1 VSPPAPS
8 KIIAVHI
15 NFRGRAAQRG
25 RVPAVPSY
33 FQKPVSSIGRSGD
46 PIVRPR
52 GTQLLG
58 VEGEIALIVGSR
70 ARHVTPEQGAAHV
83 GWFAPANDVS
93 LADMRWADRGSN
105 LMAKGQDG
113 YTPLG
118 PPVAAATL
126 DPHALVITTRVN
138 GETVQKDSSE
148 NLIFDFGFLIAD
160 LSRFVTLEPGDVILT
175 GTPAGAPVVEPGD
188 EVEVSLGGAGSV
200 VNRIVE
206 SPEPLGFFGA
216 QPRLTPEAR
225 AQALGLAGHRAIT
238 LSDAARDA
246 LAGVATATLTYVL
259 ARHGISNAVIA
270 GVRPTRP
277 GTRLLGYAFT
287 LRNVPLR
294 EDVRDAGPDPNAQR
308 RAVESIGPQD
318 VLVIDARG
326 ERGAGTIGD
335 IMATRV
341 MTRGAAGVVTDGGLR
356 DSAAVAALG
365 LPVYRL
371 LDHPAALGRIHFPLE
386 TNVPIG
392 CGGALV
398 MPGDVIVGDDDGVV
412 VVPAALAEQVAAE
425 ALAQESREAWA
436 LERVQA
442 GESIA
447 DVYPLPPQR
456 REEYEA
462 WQTGRGE

>member
-1 VSPPAPS
+1 MSPPAPS

-25 RVPAVPSY
+25 RLPAVPSY

-46 PIVRPR
+46 SIVRPQ
-52 GTQLLG
+52 GTEMLG
-58 VEGEIALIVGSR
+58 VEGEIAVIVGSR
-70 ARHVTPEQGAAHV
+70 ARNITPEQGAGHV

-118 PPVAAATL
+118 TPVEAATL
-126 DPHALVITTRVN
+126 QGRPLTIRTRVN
-138 GETVQKDSSE
+138 GEIVQEDSSD

-175 GTPAGAPVVEPGD
+175 GTPAGAPVVQPGD
-188 EVEVSLGGAGSV
+188 EVEVELDGAGSV
-200 VNRIVE
+200 ISHIAE
-206 SPEPLGFFGA
+206 SPEPLGAFGA
-216 QPRLTPEAR
+216 QPRLTVAAR
-225 AQALGLAGHRAIT
+225 AQALGLAEHRSIE
-238 LSDAARDA
+238 LSADAREA
-246 LAGVATATLTYVL
+246 LRRVATATLTYVL
-259 ARHGISNAVIA
+259 ARHGISNPVIA

-287 LRNVPLR
+287 LRYVPLR
-294 EDVRDAGPDPNAQR
+294 EDIRDAGPKPNAQR
-308 RAVESIGPQD
+308 QAVDSVRADD

-341 MTRGAAGVVTDGGLR
+341 MTRGGAGVVTDGGLR
-356 DSAAVAALG
+356 DSATVAGLE
-365 LPVYRL
+365 LPVYRCV
-371 LDHPAALGRIHFPLE
+371 DHPAALGGVHFPLE
-386 TNVPIG
+386 SNTPIA

-412 VVPAALAEQVAAE
+412 VLPAALAEEVAAE

-436 LERVQA
+436 LERIHA
-442 GESIA
+442 GESLE
-447 DVYPLPPQR
+447 DVYPLPPGR
-456 REEYEA
+456 AAEYETWA
-462 WQTGRGE
+462 KELEH